1 MKNILITCL
10 LLVVGTSIAHAQ
22 LNNRFSIGPRV
33 GVNITN
39 HTGVQSN
46 STQNLVVGVT
56 STYSINEKTGIT
68 IDGLYSRR
76 GYDLGSTNK
85 LTNYLEIPVLYTSF
99 FGSLGEPFR
108 PKIYAGFAP
117 SFLLSATSNNNDIST
132 QFNTTTLDVIGGIGF
147 NYRLANRVWL
157 NADLRAVLGLM
168 EVEKNSN
175 YKNRTIQFSAGVA
188 YGL

>member
-1 MKNILITCL
+1 MRNILIICL
-10 LLVVGTSIAHAQ
+10 LLIAGTSIVQAQ

-33 GVNITN
+33 GVNFTN
-39 HTGVQSN
+39 HTGAQS
-46 STQNLVVGVT
+46 STTQNLVIGVT
-56 STYSINEKTGIT
+56 STYSINEKSGIT

-76 GYDLGSTNK
+76 GFDLGSTDK
-85 LTNYLEIPVLYTSF
+85 LASYLEIPVLYTSF

-117 SFLLSATSNNNDIST
+117 SFLLSAKSNNNDISN
-132 QFNTTTLDVIGGIGF
+132 QFNSTTLDVVGGIGF

-168 EVEKNSN
+168 EAEKNSN
-175 YKNRTIQFSAGVA
+175 YKNRTIQLSAGVA